1 MRIISGQQKG
11 HRISSG
17 KSARIRPTS
26 DRVRESIFN
35 VLREEVAAKEILDL
49 FAGAGGL
56 GLEALSRGARSV
68 TFVDASSQSVNLL
81 RKNLEKLKVKDR
93 SSVIRQDGLKALHKL
108 RQSFDVVFADPPYG
122 KGFVQRVVDSV
133 AQSGVLR
140 HGGILVL
147 EHHKKETFSCPEDQ
161 FSLVKQKRFGDTV
174 ISFLLNRDP
183 RNHAKHSVPV
193 CDQEETL

>member
-17 KSARIRPTS
+17 KNAGIRPTS

-35 VLREEVAAKEILDL
+35 VLREEVAGKRILDL

-56 GLEALSRGARSV
+56 GLEALSRGATSV
-68 TFVDASSQSVNLL
+68 TFVDASSQSTNVL

-108 RQSFDVVFADPPYG
+108 RESFDIVFADPPYG
-122 KGFVQRVVDSV
+122 KGFAQRIVESI
-133 AQSGVLR
+133 AQSGVLK

-147 EHHKKETFSCPEDQ
+147 EHHKKETFSCPENQ
-161 FSLVKQKRFGDTV
+161 LSLVKQKRFGDTM
-174 ISFLLNRDP
+174 ISFFLNRDP
-183 RNHAKHSVPV
+183 KNHTRHPMPTS
-193 CDQEETL
+193 DQKEIL